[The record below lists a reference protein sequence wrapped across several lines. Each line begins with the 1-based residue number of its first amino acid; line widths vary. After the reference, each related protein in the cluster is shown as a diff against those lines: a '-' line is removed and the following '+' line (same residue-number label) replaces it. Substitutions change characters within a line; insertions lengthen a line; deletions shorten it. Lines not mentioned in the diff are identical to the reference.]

1 MINIGAVS
9 LVFVCLCVVII
20 IGHALSGLL
29 FQSRSII
36 IPCNNLNVS

>member
-9 LVFVCLCVVII
+9 LVFVCLCVII